1 MSDRA
6 AELRRAFDELFAR
19 APAGATGKADE
30 LLAVQLGVDRYLL
43 PLSDL
48 AGLVAD
54 RRVVALPS
62 ATPAFLGV
70 VGVRGAIVPA
80 WDLGTL
86 LGYPAGERSPKWLA
100 ITKTPR
106 IGLAFASFGGQL
118 KRPSSASNAAERS
131 DGAHVRE
138 AVRVDG
144 RVYRIIDVR
153 SILAAIEKEQ
163 R

>member
-1 MSDRA
+1 MSDSA
-6 AELRRAFDELFAR
+6 AEMRRAFDELFAR
-19 APAGATGKADE
+19 APVGATTKADE
-30 LLAVQLGVDRYLL
+30 LLAVQLGTDRYLL
-43 PLSDL
+43 PLADL

-62 ATPAFLGV
+62 ATAAFLGV

-80 WDLGTL
+80 WDLATL
-86 LGYPAGERSPKWLA
+86 LGYPATERSPKWLA

-118 KRPSSASNAAERS
+118 KRPSSAGLPAERHE
-131 DGAHVRE
+131 GAHIRE
-138 AVRVDG
+138 AVRIEGV
-144 RVYRIIDVR
+144 VYRIIDVR

>member
-1 MSDRA
+1 VSDGA

-19 APAGATGKADE
+19 APAGATVKAEE
-30 LLAVQLGVDRYLL
+30 LLVVQLGVDRYLL
-43 PLSDL
+43 PLADL

-54 RRVVALPS
+54 RRLVALPT
-62 ATPAFLGV
+62 ATPAFRGV

-86 LGYPAGERSPKWLA
+86 LGYPATERSPKWLA

-106 IGLAFASFGGQL
+106 IGLAFTSFGGQL
-118 KRPSSASNAAERS
+118 KRPSSAGSSADRH
-131 DGAHVRE
+131 DDAHVRE
-138 AVRVDG
+138 AVRIEG
-144 RVYRIIDVR
+144 IVYRIIDVR